1 MLSYLLYV
9 YQLYPLMKRIKHLA
23 FFKFKPDCSP
33 QDIAEVWR
41 TIESLPRDIPGIL
54 SLSWGTNVSTEGL
67 DQGYTHSFVMTFENL
82 EARDAYLP
90 HPAHE
95 AAKAIVVP
103 KLESVIVLDHE
114 SCENG

>member
-1 MLSYLLYV
+1 MLSYLV
-9 YQLYPLMKRIKHLA
+9 TVHQLYPHMKRIKHIAL
-23 FFKFKPDCSP
+23 FKFKPTCTE

-54 SLSWGTNVSTEGL
+54 SLSWGANVSTEGL
-67 DQGYTHSFVMTFENL
+67 DQGYTHSFVMVFENL
-82 EARDAYLP
+82 AARDAYLP
-90 HPAHE
+90 HSAHE